1 MNERWTY
8 QIKKGLPFGIIMPII
23 ITGIES
29 YDTSYTEAFLS
40 KNFLIELVL
49 FLFVGIFIVG
59 YSSWREKR
67 KNNEYNDQ
75 K

>member
-8 QIKKGLPFGIIMPII
+8 QLKKGLPFGIIMPII
-23 ITGIES
+23 ITAIEG
-29 YDTSYTEAFLS
+29 YGTSYTEAFLS
-40 KNFLIELVL
+40 IKFLIELVL
-49 FLFVGIFIVG
+49 FLFVGIFIIG